1 MTRKIT
7 RAVAKI
13 SLNQQDFLE
22 LGNIDAKRDW
32 GHAKDYVQ
40 VSGNTNRLQCW
51 CYINVNVCVGSGDVD
66 DATARG
72 TDRLG
77 DCDGRDAQ
85 CSWVRRVGVRSHR
98 SHTEVSQPCS
108 TLPTSSHAR
117 VRFIWFHVWYVLC
130 WAIMWGL
137 LDFFTWC
144 TMIAGGELGLA
155 DCCQVFALFQHIL
168 ARRVSRFA
176 NIQQQCQLNLRPPS
190 FHLSCACEWK
200 L

>member
-1 MTRKIT
+1 MLELVVAVFGQPQECYFRLETKQYTGNLAGETFVTRKIT

-40 VSGNTNRLQCW
+40 VSGDTNRLQCC
-51 CYINVNVCVGSGDVD
+51 CYDFNVHGCIGSGDVD

-85 CSWVRRVGVRSHR
+85 CS
-98 SHTEVSQPCS
+98 
-108 TLPTSSHAR
+108 
-117 VRFIWFHVWYVLC
+117 
-130 WAIMWGL
+130 
-137 LDFFTWC
+137 
-144 TMIAGGELGLA
+144 
-155 DCCQVFALFQHIL
+155 
-168 ARRVSRFA
+168 
-176 NIQQQCQLNLRPPS
+176 
-190 FHLSCACEWK
+190 
-200 L
+200 

>member
-1 MTRKIT
+1 MKIKPCIMRSCMFGIVSEMQNAAHVNILLLNDLLFLNRAGETFVTRKIT

-85 CSWVRRVGVRSHR
+85 CS
-98 SHTEVSQPCS
+98 
-108 TLPTSSHAR
+108 
-117 VRFIWFHVWYVLC
+117 
-130 WAIMWGL
+130 
-137 LDFFTWC
+137 
-144 TMIAGGELGLA
+144 
-155 DCCQVFALFQHIL
+155 
-168 ARRVSRFA
+168 
-176 NIQQQCQLNLRPPS
+176 
-190 FHLSCACEWK
+190 
-200 L
+200 